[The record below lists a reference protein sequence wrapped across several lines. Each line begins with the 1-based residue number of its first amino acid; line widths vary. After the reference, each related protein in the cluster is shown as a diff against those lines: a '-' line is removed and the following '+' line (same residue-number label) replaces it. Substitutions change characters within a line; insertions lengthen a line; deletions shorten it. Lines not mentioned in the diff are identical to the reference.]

1 MPGDNYGIQSSGGDV
16 INHGVQAF
24 GPGAQANGVAPEG
37 GEVWRTRRRGATPTA
52 RTGDTVGESGAP
64 TVFVS
69 YSHDSPA
76 HVREVV
82 KLAELLVANGIHVE
96 IDQWAAARR
105 RDWAAWCLGHIERA
119 DFVIIV
125 VSPHYHRVGDGLET
139 TNEHRGARSEAAVIR
154 DHVYADRAT
163 WVPKLLPV
171 VLPGHDIDEIPLF
184 LQPYSLSHYVVRE
197 LTGAG
202 ITELLRVLTGQPSRV
217 RPALGAIPDLPPQP
231 PVLAEDP
238 EPR

>member
-24 GPGAQANGVAPEG
+24 GPGAQAHGAAPAG
-37 GEVWRTRRRGATPTA
+37 GEAWRTSERRATPAA
-52 RTGDTVGESGAP
+52 RTGDTVGEPGGP

-76 HVREVV
+76 HVRQVLT
-82 KLAELLVANGIHVE
+82 LAELLVANGIHVE
-96 IDQWAAARR
+96 IDQWAGVQR
-105 RDWAAWCLGHIERA
+105 RDWGAWCIGHIERA

-125 VSPHYHRVGDGLET
+125 ASPNYHRVGDGFET
-139 TNEHRGARSEAAVIR
+139 ANEHRGARSEAAVIR
-154 DHVYADRAT
+154 DHVYGDRAT

-184 LQPYSLSHYVVRE
+184 LQPYSLSRYVVRE
-197 LTGAG
+197 LTDAG

-217 RPALGAIPDLPPQP
+217 RPALGTIPDLPPQP
-231 PVLAEDP
+231 PALSDG
-238 EPR
+238 PR